1 MRFQLLIL
9 AFLCM
14 CMISV
19 GLHPHWAHS
28 LHQAVMQDTC
38 SGRAATKSQIHH
50 CGFVATCTMT
60 MKVVAIRRSVVQV
73 IRMVWLVQS
82 KLGSLLAGLHQQG
95 RELLITQ

>member
-1 MRFQLLIL
+1 
-9 AFLCM
+9 
-14 CMISV
+14 
-19 GLHPHWAHS
+19 
-28 LHQAVMQDTC
+28 
-38 SGRAATKSQIHH
+38 
-50 CGFVATCTMT
+50 MT